1 MKGER
6 ERSVS
11 YTHLDVYK
19 RQGTYSDM
27 DGTYLYPSSY
37 FNMQKPKVFKTLK
50 GAEKHL
56 SNLKNK
62 VVFGKN
68 DDVYIFKIIEWSE
81 NDLESH
87 LKFIGVKPGK
97 SDYPQKG
104 ADAVLVAHNAP
115 FDMGFIGAAAERCG
129 MENKFTSIDTVAI
142 CRAILKGRQSN
153 LPPIIPLNVSFR

>member
-1 MKGER
+1 MYVIKYNDGI
-6 ERSVS
+6 
-11 YTHLDVYK
+11 YA
-19 RQGTYSDM
+19 GTYSDM

-87 LKFIGVKPGK
+87 LKFIGVKPVSYTHLDVYK
-97 SDYPQKG
+97 RQ
-104 ADAVLVAHNAP
+104 VL
-115 FDMGFIGAAAERCG
+115 
-129 MENKFTSIDTVAI
+129 DT
-142 CRAILKGRQSN
+142 LM
-153 LPPIIPLNVSFR
+153 LP